1 MFRITSCGL
10 LFLILSIAH
19 LFIPV
24 LAIYESEAGT
34 FDWHHVWIGHPQ
46 EAFKIDDD
54 RILVY
59 SDRNVFASL
68 NTYTGAVEWRQVLD
82 KQLTSFQVSDAGI
95 LTVST
100 EPECVQFWNKTNGQL
115 IWEFNLPQDKL
126 IGNAEPILWNNG
138 EVIIFLGSEE
148 LLKITKKGEIA
159 WKWLKPVKEGG
170 MIKMIEK
177 DEHIYVVVE
186 PEEDIDA
193 PYFFISII
201 DKLSGEMKKTL
212 QIHCNSGFSH
222 ITYIGDYVF
231 WIEENELKWTPIYM
245 KDIQTAGIQ
254 ELVKSTPIADEFIPS
269 QISLFG
275 KSNSFIITVEYENED
290 YDVSQI
296 ASALISIENN
306 GKSLIFKKFFDAQTT
321 FGGVDFF
328 GASVVRVYRSGPTEF
343 TAYISSEDKEIKVK
357 HDFKLSGEINYM
369 KVIELNPFKLLV
381 VTEGSSVFFYN
392 ESNILWSREES
403 LANIAASEFLELPE
417 QKLWTQ
423 MAGEFDKVPS
433 QQEVKGSLGRYLHR
447 LGGHIQELSL
457 LPKWFILR
465 FAGMYRSNS
474 EKSNNKFSTLEA
486 QSCWLN
492 LTNPKVLYR
501 DNFGLRK
508 LLISVTKSGK
518 IIAQDT
524 SQKGKI
530 VWSRYVPSYSFKEI
544 HVVRGA
550 TVKLPPIIVVIGSVY
565 DPIEGDITGF
575 LRLDALTGDD
585 YISSIPESANH
596 FEPLVTTSISVDKV
610 MRLPI
615 EDPEEHTHIL
625 AIYESGSERVFIYP
639 DTTATREKFAA
650 EFLSKFYFSIQTS
663 IGVQGFKVIEGYRG
677 SLKTMPVWNF
687 TLPEGEEIVVSSKP
701 QPQEKIALLGR
712 ALGNRNVL
720 YKYLNAHMFAL
731 VTKKGYA
738 LKVRIIDSVKGSIL
752 YETIHDNVDTN
763 TNKVHIIQAE
773 NWFVYHFWSND
784 SRAKGYQAV
793 VLELFEGKH
802 ENERIESL
810 NFSSYDNN
818 QPHIQSAVFAFPYP
832 VTSMGLTTTKNG
844 IYTKAILFGLSSNQ
858 IVSINKRLLD
868 PRRPKSKPTN
878 EDIEEMLIPYA
889 PIPDERRLFLTY
901 DLYVAG
907 IQSIITSPSL
917 LESTSLVFAYGL
929 DTFYTQSSPSRQFD
943 VLSKDFSKIQLLLTM
958 AGLAMAII
966 ISGPMVRR
974 KRINALWK

>member
-1 MFRITSCGL
+1 
-10 LFLILSIAH
+10 
-19 LFIPV
+19 
-24 LAIYESEAGT
+24 
-34 FDWHHVWIGHPQ
+34 
-46 EAFKIDDD
+46 
-54 RILVY
+54 
-59 SDRNVFASL
+59 
-68 NTYTGAVEWRQVLD
+68 
-82 KQLTSFQVSDAGI
+82 
-95 LTVST
+95 
-100 EPECVQFWNKTNGQL
+100 
-115 IWEFNLPQDKL
+115 
-126 IGNAEPILWNNG
+126 
-138 EVIIFLGSEE
+138 
-148 LLKITKKGEIA
+148 
-159 WKWLKPVKEGG
+159 
-170 MIKMIEK
+170 
-177 DEHIYVVVE
+177 
-186 PEEDIDA
+186 
-193 PYFFISII
+193 
-201 DKLSGEMKKTL
+201 
-212 QIHCNSGFSH
+212 
-222 ITYIGDYVF
+222 
-231 WIEENELKWTPIYM
+231 
-245 KDIQTAGIQ
+245 
-254 ELVKSTPIADEFIPS
+254 
-269 QISLFG
+269 
-275 KSNSFIITVEYENED
+275 
-290 YDVSQI
+290 
-296 ASALISIENN
+296 
-306 GKSLIFKKFFDAQTT
+306 
-321 FGGVDFF
+321 
-328 GASVVRVYRSGPTEF
+328 
-343 TAYISSEDKEIKVK
+343 
-357 HDFKLSGEINYM
+357 M

-417 QKLWTQ
+417 QKMWTQ

-433 QQEVKGSLGRYLHR
+433 HQEVKGSLGRYLHR

-457 LPKWFILR
+457 LPKWFISR
-465 FAGMYRSNS
+465 FAGIYRSKS
-474 EKSNNKFSTLEA
+474 EKSNKFSTLEA

-518 IIAQDT
+518 IIAQDA

-530 VWSRYVPSYSFKEI
+530 VWSRYVPYYSFKEI

-596 FEPLVTTSISVDKV
+596 FEPLVTTSINVDKV

-615 EDPEEHTHIL
+615 EDPEERTHIL

-650 EFLSKFYFSIQTS
+650 EFLSKFYFSTQTS

-687 TLPEGEEIVVSSKP
+687 TLPEGEEIVASSKP

-802 ENERIESL
+802 ENER
-810 NFSSYDNN
+810 
-818 QPHIQSAVFAFPYP
+818 V
-832 VTSMGLTTTKNG
+832 
-844 IYTKAILFGLSSNQ
+844 
-858 IVSINKRLLD
+858 
-868 PRRPKSKPTN
+868 
-878 EDIEEMLIPYA
+878 
-889 PIPDERRLFLTY
+889 ER
-901 DLYVAG
+901 
-907 IQSIITSPSL
+907 
-917 LESTSLVFAYGL
+917 
-929 DTFYTQSSPSRQFD
+929 
-943 VLSKDFSKIQLLLTM
+943 
-958 AGLAMAII
+958 
-966 ISGPMVRR
+966 
-974 KRINALWK
+974 